1 MPPASLFAT
10 SSPLS
15 ISCQSH
21 LNLTWVRASSPE
33 LAAASR
39 ASFLPSRAFN
49 RPRSDLTPAFRLSR
63 CLESLQPPADLLP
76 TSRPSRY
83 FQRLLPRRKLLA
95 HPRASHRPAFP
106 LLRLARFGVAFMRHT
121 HLRRSI

>member
-1 MPPASLFAT
+1 RARKVRRCQDFQSFLGIRMPRGTSPPSQMLTKNSLDFYVRCRRPLSSLT

-39 ASFLPSRAFN
+39 ASFLPSRAFD
-49 RPRSDLTPAFRLSR
+49 RPPSDLPPSFRASR
-63 CLESLQPPADLLP
+63 RLQSLQPPADLLP
-76 TSRPSRY
+76 TSR
-83 FQRLLPRRKLLA
+83 
-95 HPRASHRPAFP
+95 
-106 LLRLARFGVAFMRHT
+106 
-121 HLRRSI
+121 